1 LNFRFIRGIIER
13 NKEVFP
19 MALTDQEQQELR
31 ELRQAHSQLQQD
43 YEQLQIRLRNFSK
56 EAFLV
61 DLLGSNRIS
70 QEEYAASLQEFQLN
84 FTSEHFVVMGIEAD
98 LDVAGLLGSRAPI
111 NQESL
116 RYVRFILRNVT
127 EDLIGQKNTCYV
139 VTMQGKLVGLICLR
153 EDPETAME
161 SIAQAA
167 QQGSELLEH
176 HYDTIVRFSISQV
189 HTGFRE
195 ISAAYQEAVAMKQ
208 YRTMAGD
215 DSRVLRY
222 DLHTEHYVPKER
234 VEHFE
239 FEHTLGNLIRAGDYE
254 AARELVHKMLG
265 AEFGHTRPTVQ
276 VFMIRAYGIIND
288 ILHVFD
294 SLEESFSPEFLV
306 ELQAGPRIVNAT
318 SLAEISREL
327 DDIFDAI
334 IARQQAEEQE
344 PGWVQRAV
352 DYMDDRFTDQNLN
365 VASVAEAVGINPVYL
380 SRMLKKYRSIRPL
393 DYIHEKRIAK
403 AKLLL
408 SQGVTVKDTLGQ
420 VGYSSALT
428 MNRAFRKFENTT
440 PGAFYRE
447 KQS

>member
-1 LNFRFIRGIIER
+1 
-13 NKEVFP
+13 
-19 MALTDQEQQELR
+19 MALTVEAQQELTD
-31 ELRQAHSQLQQD
+31 LRQSYSQLQQD
-43 YEQLQIRLRNFSK
+43 YEQLKIRLRNYSK

-61 DLLGSNRIS
+61 DLLGRNRIS
-70 QEEYAASLQEFQLN
+70 QEEYEASLQEFHLDFPSDQ
-84 FTSEHFVVMGIEAD
+84 FVVMGIAVD
-98 LDVAGLLGSRAPI
+98 PDSAGLFGSDAPI

-127 EDLIGQKNTCYV
+127 EDLIGQKNPCYV
-139 VTMQGKLVGLICLR
+139 VTMQGKLVGLIGLR
-153 EDPETAME
+153 EEPEIAME
-161 SIAQAA
+161 TIAQAA

-176 HYDTIVRFSISQV
+176 HYDTIVRFSISQI
-189 HTGFRE
+189 HRGYQAIAE
-195 ISAAYQEAVAMKQ
+195 AYQEAVAMEQ

-222 DLHTEHYVPKER
+222 DLHTEHYIPKER

-265 AEFGHTRPTVQ
+265 AEFGHARPTVQ

-306 ELQAGPRIVNAT
+306 ELRAGPRIVNAT

-352 DYMDDRFTDQNLN
+352 DYMDERFTDQNLN

-380 SRMLKKYRSIRPL
+380 SRMLKKYRNIRPL

-403 AKLLL
+403 AKGLL
-408 SQGVTVKDTLGQ
+408 SQGMTVKDTLGQ

-447 KQS
+447 KQT